1 MPKVSGHQSRSR
13 HEILRRAM
21 YGHSMRAFLLALI
34 VVPVLA
40 GCGSSSSA
48 EVTPSGKTVEISI
61 TNFTFTVPAD
71 VSQGDLVQLK
81 NNDTVAHNF
90 MPLDDSFSLDVAPGQ
105 TVDLPLLAKGSYPF
119 HCHIHPNMMGT
130 LTIN

>member
-1 MPKVSGHQSRSR
+1 MRS
-13 HEILRRAM
+13 
-21 YGHSMRAFLLALI
+21 FLLALL

-40 GCGSSSSA
+40 GCGSSSTS
-48 EVTPSGKTVEISI
+48 EVAPSGKTVEISI
-61 TNFTFTVPAD
+61 NDFAFTVPEG
-71 VSQGDLVQLK
+71 VMQGDLIQLK

-90 MPLDDSFSLDVAPGQ
+90 MPLDDSFSLDVAAGQ
-105 TVDLPLLAKGSYPF
+105 TVDLPLLATGSYPF

>member
-1 MPKVSGHQSRSR
+1 
-13 HEILRRAM
+13 M
-21 YGHSMRAFLLALI
+21 YGNSVRAFLLALI

-40 GCGSSSSA
+40 GFGSSSA

-61 TNFTFTVPAD
+61 ANFTFTVPEGT
-71 VSQGDLVQLK
+71 VQGDLVQLK
-81 NNDTVAHNF
+81 NNDDVAHNF
-90 MPLDDSFSLDVAPGQ
+90 MPLDDSFSLDVAAGQ
-105 TVDLPLLAKGSYPF
+105 TVDLPLLATGSYPF

>member
-1 MPKVSGHQSRSR
+1 MRS
-13 HEILRRAM
+13 
-21 YGHSMRAFLLALI
+21 FLLALL

-40 GCGSSSSA
+40 GCGSSSTS

-61 TNFTFTVPAD
+61 NDFAFTVPEG
-71 VSQGDLVQLK
+71 VMQGDLIQLK

-90 MPLDDSFSLDVAPGQ
+90 MPLDDSFSLDVAAGQ
-105 TVDLPLLAKGSYPF
+105 TVDLPLLATGSYPF

>member
-1 MPKVSGHQSRSR
+1 
-13 HEILRRAM
+13 
-21 YGHSMRAFLLALI
+21 MRVFLLSLI
-34 VVPVLA
+34 LVPTLA
-40 GCGSSSSA
+40 ACGSSSSA
-48 EVTPSGKTVEISI
+48 DITPTGKTAEISI
-61 TNFTFTVPAD
+61 ANFTFTVPAD

-105 TVDLPLLAKGSYPF
+105 TVDLPLLATGSYPF

>member
-1 MPKVSGHQSRSR
+1 
-13 HEILRRAM
+13 
-21 YGHSMRAFLLALI
+21 MRAFLLALI

-40 GCGSSSSA
+40 GCGSSSA

>member
-1 MPKVSGHQSRSR
+1 
-13 HEILRRAM
+13 M
-21 YGHSMRAFLLALI
+21 YGNSVRAFLLALI

-40 GCGSSSSA
+40 GCGSSSA

-61 TNFTFTVPAD
+61 ANFTFTVPEGTM
-71 VSQGDLVQLK
+71 QGDLIQLR
-81 NNDTVAHNF
+81 NNDDVAHNF
-90 MPLDDSFSLDVAPGQ
+90 MPLDDSFSLDVAAGE
-105 TVDLPLLAKGSYPF
+105 TVDLPLLVAGSYPF

>member
-1 MPKVSGHQSRSR
+1 
-13 HEILRRAM
+13 M
-21 YGHSMRAFLLALI
+21 YGHSMRSFLLALL

-40 GCGSSSSA
+40 GCGSSSTV

-61 TNFTFTVPAD
+61 NNFAFTVPEG
-71 VSQGDLVQLK
+71 VMQGDLIQLK

-90 MPLDDSFSLDVAPGQ
+90 MPLDDSFSLDVAAGE
-105 TVDLPLLAKGSYPF
+105 TVDLPLLAAGLYPF